1 MSKNT
6 IIALL
11 VIGVFVL
18 VGCGAEDVEKAD
30 NIEDIVGTWQRI
42 LVDGDTQV
50 VAFCNYADDGTW
62 ICADSVEKVTGQEPS
77 SGTTGAGKYWFEGF
91 QYYDTIDHGELMGAS
106 CVNEGIYEIL
116 LLESGNLKYELIE
129 DECSQRMSDLVGSG
143 STEGEIEWA
152 PVP

>member
-11 VIGVFVL
+11 AIWIFVL
-18 VGCGAEDVEKAD
+18 VGCGAEGVEKVD
-30 NIEDIVGTWQRI
+30 NIEDIAGLWQRI

-50 VAFCNYADDGTW
+50 VEFCNHADDGTW

-77 SGTTGAGKYWFEGF
+77 SGTTSVGKYWFEGP
-91 QYYDTIDHGELMGAS
+91 QYYDTIDHGELMGSNCA
-106 CVNEGIYEIL
+106 NEGVYEIL

-129 DECSQRMSDLVGSG
+129 DECDGRISAILGSG